1 MVKSK
6 LRDSWMTS
14 CSGCGQVLGFKKYK
28 FNRMWRIAGS
38 YCKSCMLEVGKDF
51 DKHGRLTIP
60 KHECALCHGE
70 FFYLKSLWQEKQQNN
85 YCDVCHLAVS
95 SGAIPSIHKGNI
107 TAPVT
112 QKIPVVMAI
121 FAGLGVLMMV
131 LGLVFTLMISP
142 GSDQNIVNIM
152 FGAVTTGLG
161 FVLFRKTMKSRSLL
175 VNKISS
181 EDLR

>member
-1 MVKSK
+1 
-6 LRDSWMTS
+6 
-14 CSGCGQVLGFKKYK
+14 
-28 FNRMWRIAGS
+28 
-38 YCKSCMLEVGKDF
+38 
-51 DKHGRLTIP
+51 
-60 KHECALCHGE
+60 
-70 FFYLKSLWQEKQQNN
+70 
-85 YCDVCHLAVS
+85 
-95 SGAIPSIHKGNI
+95 
-107 TAPVT
+107 
-112 QKIPVVMAI
+112 
-121 FAGLGVLMMV
+121 